1 MLLLEVER
9 KFPSLTTKALHL
21 ATGNPPF
28 QSIHHL
34 GTKTL
39 HDIYFDSPTHHLS
52 NQGIWI
58 RKRNNT
64 WQAKIRRG
72 GNYTNSQFEELSTPA
87 EISSYLATITGVK
100 RTEGGNFGLVPM
112 ADFVTVR
119 ESWVANTE
127 FTIVQDETDFGHTV
141 GEVEM
146 EWRGEF
152 HGFRGNGDGDGE
164 GFRRLKMKEMDGR
177 IEEFMDTY
185 GWAFSGGSAKG
196 KLTAYFEKMGRK

>member
-21 ATGNPPF
+21 ATNRPPF
-28 QSIHHL
+28 QTIHHQ

-39 HDIYFDSPTHHLS
+39 HDIYFDSPTHQLS
-52 NQGIWI
+52 KQGIWI

-72 GNYTNSQFEELSTPA
+72 GNYTNSQFQELATPG
-87 EISSYLATITGVK
+87 EISSFLASITGVK
-100 RTEGGNFGLVPM
+100 KSEKVDFGLVPM
-112 ADFVTVR
+112 ADFVTIR
-119 ESWVANTE
+119 ESWVADRD

-146 EWRGEF
+146 EWRGNYN
-152 HGFRGNGDGDGE
+152 GIRGDGDVE
-164 GFRRLKMKEMDGR
+164 AYRRLKLRGMDGR
-177 IEEFMDTY
+177 VEQFMETY
-185 GWAFSGGSAKG
+185 GWAFSRGVPKG
-196 KLTAYFEKMGRK
+196 KLSAYFEIKGRK